1 MAIQISLQQ
10 EDNTTIYLMSG
21 ACKPILKVSGVCPH
35 TIHFLI

>member
-10 EDNTTIYLMSG
+10 DDNTIYISWL

-35 TIHFLI
+35 SIHFLI